1 MKQPPDIP
9 GRPYTSR
16 ELKGMGVVLIVMGL
30 LIAIY
35 ARSLYNYGA
44 GPQMI
49 HTKGGTELMPEIP
62 KRSPMNQIFE
72 VSGLGLAALGLI
84 PLTKGFL
91 IKK

>member
-1 MKQPPDIP
+1 MKIPPDIP
-9 GRPYTSR
+9 GRPYTTR
-16 ELKGMGVVLIVMGL
+16 ELKGMGIVLIVMGL

-44 GPQMI
+44 EPQMV

-62 KRSPMNQIFE
+62 KKSPMNQIIE

-84 PLTKGFL
+84 PLAIGFH
-91 IKK
+91 KRK